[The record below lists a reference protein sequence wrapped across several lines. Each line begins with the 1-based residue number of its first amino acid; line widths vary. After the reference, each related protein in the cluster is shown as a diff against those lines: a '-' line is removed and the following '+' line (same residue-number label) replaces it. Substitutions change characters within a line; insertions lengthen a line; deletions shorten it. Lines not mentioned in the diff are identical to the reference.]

1 MRILACLGFALVAT
15 TANAQSVTTTVN
27 PETHAATT
35 RDPEHPASGKV
46 QAAHTTNPTIP
57 PTTAHGGEDHQPM
70 GDDRDRASQQ

>member
-35 RDPEHPASGKV
+35 RDPHDPSDYRD
-46 QAAHTTNPTIP
+46 
-57 PTTAHGGEDHQPM
+57 GGEDHQPM